1 MLLIGVCP
9 WRQDPGDASFF
20 LIRSDASSSSSV
32 TRKGQKLCFFISIFL
47 MSLVFFHVNKLD
59 GSIGGVLR

>member
-9 WRQDPGDASFF
+9 WRQDPG
-20 LIRSDASSSSSV
+20 DASSSSSV